1 MDEELTARQAL
12 ARSKKSGLSGT
23 GDADRHNYSL
33 TLKRLMKMIS
43 AAADKGERQLGYA
56 VPWLVIDG
64 TSTDNRVLARQ
75 LQKRLQ
81 QLGFSVTRESN
92 KLFISWDL
100 ELEEAEKRR
109 AKEVEAEERRAMRA
123 LRKQAKTGTRPS
135 ARLDRRDPYGS
146 IPNRPPG
153 PSHAKK
159 KGKRSPMAG
168 GFSVTLGK

>member
-43 AAADKGERQLGYA
+43 AAADKGERQMGYA

-75 LQKRLQ
+75 LEKRLQ
-81 QLGFSVTRESN
+81 QLGFSVSRETN

-109 AKEVEAEERRAMRA
+109 AREVEAEERKAMRS
-123 LRKQAKTGTRPS
+123 LRKQARTGRRS
-135 ARLDRRDPYGS
+135 SVRLSRSDGMSTPLD
-146 IPNRPPG
+146 RPPG
-153 PSHAKK
+153 PEHSRK

-168 GFSVTLGK
+168 GFSVTLKK